1 MSQLSHL
8 DELEAE
14 AIYIIREVAAE
25 CEKPVMLYSIG
36 KDSSVMLHLAMK
48 AFYPEKPPFPFLH
61 IDTTWKFK
69 DMIKFRDDTAK
80 KLGIEMLV
88 YTNEEGVKKGINP
101 FDHGA
106 AYTDIMKTQALKQAL
121 NKYGFTAAFGGGRR
135 DEEKSRAKERIFS
148 FRNKAQAWDPKN
160 QRPEMWKLYNTKSI
174 RAKAFVC
181 SRFPTGQ
188 KRTYGSTFR
197 EKKLTSFRFTLRQ
210 KDLLFT
216 VTVTLLWLMTIVFR
230 SKRAKYPN

>member
-1 MSQLSHL
+1 MDHL

-14 AIYIIREVAAE
+14 AIYIMREVAAE

-36 KDSSVMLHLAMK
+36 KDSSVMLHLALK
-48 AFYPEKPPFPFLH
+48 AFYPEKPPFPFRA
-61 IDTTWKFK
+61 
-69 DMIKFRDDTAK
+69 MIEFRDRVAK
-80 KLGIEMLV
+80 QYGIEMLE
-88 YTNEEGVKKGINP
+88 YINEEGVRQGINP

-148 FRNKAQAWDPKN
+148 FRNAEHAWDPKN
-160 QRPEMWKLYNTKSI
+160 PRCGSFSIQRST
-174 RAKAFVC
+174 RARVSVF

-188 KRTYGSTFR
+188 KRISGSISNGRT
-197 EKKLTSFRFTLRQ
+197 
-210 KDLLFT
+210 
-216 VTVTLLWLMTIVFR
+216 
-230 SKRAKYPN
+230 